1 MPRLRRLFLVL
12 VYSTAILVAVALIVE
27 TLQMAQRRTTVS
39 SFAATSATP
48 SATAAPEVTPVALL
62 TVPTPA
68 PTTLAI
74 DNDSE
79 TQPKSYHPKTGRYI
93 AAWWPDTFGA
103 ADLEEMPY
111 KDLLDEISPFWYST
125 DSSGRLYG
133 VRDDELVRA
142 AQRHNIRVIPT
153 IHSVGDPSAVIALLS
168 NPQRRAYHI
177 QLIVDEVLARN
188 YDGIDIDYEALG
200 SSMREEFSIFIR
212 DLADALH
219 SQNKML
225 TVAVH
230 AKVEDYGGLGGYQD
244 WAEIGQYVDRLRI
257 MTYDYSWRGSNPGP
271 VAPLYWVQAV
281 AEYATTVVD
290 PAKVVI
296 GIPFYG
302 YDWPPSGRA
311 RALPWSDINDLIEER
326 DLTVNMME
334 RNRYGQVDES
344 WFSYQSS
351 VGMRQVWFMTDNGLE
366 SKLDLVVEKD
376 LAGIAIWR
384 IGYEKPEYWEIVR
397 RKLVEDP
404 ALIQRAINPLLPD
417 H

>member
-1 MPRLRRLFLVL
+1 
-12 VYSTAILVAVALIVE
+12 
-27 TLQMAQRRTTVS
+27 MAQRHTPES
-39 SFAATSATP
+39 SFAATAATP
-48 SATAAPEVTPVALL
+48 SATVAAEVTPVALL
-62 TVPTPA
+62 TVPTAA
-68 PTTLAI
+68 PTMPTSIA
-74 DNDSE
+74 NDPA
-79 TQPKSYHPKTGRYI
+79 TQPTSYHPKTGRYI
-93 AAWWPDTFGA
+93 AAWWPDNFGA
-103 ADLEEMPY
+103 AELEALPY

-133 VRDDELVRA
+133 ARDDELVRV

-153 IHSVGDPSAVIALLS
+153 IHSVGDPAPVIALLS

-200 SSMREEFSIFIR
+200 SSMREEYSVFIR

-219 SQNKML
+219 SQNKIL

-257 MTYDYSWRGSNPGP
+257 MTYDYSWRGSDPGP

-296 GIPFYG
+296 GVPFYG
-302 YDWPPSGRA
+302 YDWPPGGRA
-311 RALPWSDINDLIEER
+311 RALPWSDIEDLIAER
-326 DLTVNMME
+326 NLTVNMME
-334 RNRYGQVDES
+334 RNRYGRVDES

-351 VGMRQVWFMTDNGLE
+351 SGMRQVWFMTDSGLE
-366 SKLDLVVEKD
+366 SKLDLVLEQD

-384 IGYEKPEYWEIVR
+384 IGYEKPEYWEIIR